1 MTAQAADAKG
11 ATWEIARWTAS
22 VADGPLPPDVA
33 HAARR
38 LMVDYLAA
46 AVVGATFPVA
56 ATVRRH
62 VLDAYPG
69 VQATIVGEGPATA
82 AGAALA
88 NGTAAHAL
96 ELDDGYT
103 PGASHPSSSTLPAV
117 LALAEQ
123 ERSEPARTLA
133 AVAVA
138 VEVACRVAAAAHP
151 ATWRRG
157 FHNTPLAGVFGAA
170 AGCSVLLRLP
180 PADVASALG
189 LAGSHA
195 GGLSEFLLHGSPV
208 KRLHAGM
215 AARDG
220 LLCALLAAEGLDGPP
235 TVLEGPEGYFAAFAQ
250 NEWDPDVLLGGLGE
264 RWAMRR
270 TSVKPYPCCRH
281 VHGAVDAVLKLRA
294 EHVLPPDT
302 VTAVE
307 VETYSVAAHYDGTD
321 VGTLLGAQMSMPY
334 AVAAALCDGELGLAQ
349 FSAERRAAPD
359 VTRLMAAVQVRAD
372 EELDVRYPAQR
383 PTAVRIRR
391 DGSPDLHLRVDQPY
405 GEPSNPLDDDALDA
419 KFRALCGPVLG
430 QARSEEVLRAAW
442 AFTDLAPLTH
452 GLGSLGGPA

>member
-1 MTAQAADAKG
+1 MTGDAKG
-11 ATWEIARWTAS
+11 ATWEIARW
-22 VADGPLPPDVA
+22 VAGVAAGPLSPDVA

-38 LMVDYLAA
+38 LVIDYLAA
-46 AVVGATFPVA
+46 TVVGSTDPVA
-56 ATVRRH
+56 RTVRRH
-62 VLDAYPG
+62 VVDGYPG
-69 VQATIVGEGPATA
+69 SQATIVGDGLATV
-82 AGAALA
+82 AGAAMA

-133 AVAVA
+133 AAAVA

-170 AGCSVLLRLP
+170 AGCSALLRLP
-180 PADVASALG
+180 AADVASALG

-195 GGLSEFLLHGSPV
+195 GGLSEFLPHGSPV

-220 LLCALLAAEGLDGPP
+220 LLSALLAAEGIAGPP
-235 TVLEGPEGYFAAFAQ
+235 TVLEGSQGYFAAFAQ
-250 NEWDPDVLLGGLGE
+250 NEWDPDALLGGLGE

-294 EHVLPPDT
+294 DHELRPET

-307 VETYSVAAHYDGTD
+307 VETYSIAATYDGTD
-321 VGTLLGAQMSMPY
+321 AGTLLGAQMSMPY
-334 AVAAALCDGELGLAQ
+334 TVAAALCDGELGLAQ
-349 FSAERRAAPD
+349 FTAERRTAPD
-359 VTRLMAAVQVRAD
+359 VTRLMAAVRVRAEKD
-372 EELDVRYPAQR
+372 FDQIYPERR
-383 PTAVRIRR
+383 PAVVRIVR
-391 DGSPDLHLRVDQPY
+391 DGQPELRLRVDQPY
-405 GEPSNPLDDDALDA
+405 GEPSNPLDDDALAA

-430 QARSEEVLRAAW
+430 PARAEDVLRAAW
-442 AFTDLAPLTH
+442 AFTDLGPLTH
-452 GLGSLGGPA
+452 GLGSFGGPA

>member
-1 MTAQAADAKG
+1 MTDDAEG

-22 VADGPLPPDVA
+22 VAEAPLPAEVA

-38 LMVDYLAA
+38 LVVDYLAA
-46 AVVGATFPVA
+46 TVVGATFPVA

-62 VLDAYPG
+62 VVDAYPG
-69 VQATIVGEGPATA
+69 SQATIVGEGLASA
-82 AGAALA
+82 AGAAMA

-170 AGCSVLLRLP
+170 AGCSVLLRLS
-180 PADVASALG
+180 AEDVASALG

-195 GGLSEFLLHGSPV
+195 GGLSEFLRHGSPV

-220 LLCALLAAEGLDGPP
+220 LLSALLAAEGLAGPP

-250 NEWDPDVLLGGLGE
+250 NEWDPDVLLRGLGSW
-264 RWAMRR
+264 WAMQR

-294 EHVLPPDT
+294 EHDLRPET

-307 VETYSVAAHYDGTD
+307 VETYSIAARYDGTD

-334 AVAAALCDGELGLAQ
+334 TVAAALCDGELGLAQ
-349 FSAERRAAPD
+349 FAADRRTAPD
-359 VTRLMAAVQVRAD
+359 VTRLIAAVHVSAD
-372 EELDVRYPAQR
+372 KDFDRIYPAQR
-383 PTAVRIRR
+383 PTAVRIRQ
-391 DGSPDLHLRVDQPY
+391 DGRPDLRLRVDQPY

-419 KFRALCGPVLG
+419 KFRTLCAPVLG
-430 QARSEEVLRAAW
+430 PARSEEVLRAAW

-452 GLGSLGGPA
+452 GLGSLGEPA